1 MTQEEVTRLHQERRA
16 EYDKAKREL
25 VKLHNEID
33 ARLAALKAEF
43 RAGNIAIE
51 ARKDR
56 TGDHIKRDAYNL
68 QRVIKKRLQEWKNE
82 QLDCEQ
88 ADVQFEIDDKGIHV
102 TAIIPINSRV
112 VHVTQ

>member
-1 MTQEEVTRLHQERRA
+1 MTQEEVTKLHQERRA

-25 VKLHNEID
+25 IKLHNEID
-33 ARLAALKAEF
+33 VRLAALKAEF

-56 TGDHIKRDAYNL
+56 TGDHVKRDAYNL

-82 QLDCEQ
+82 QLDVEQ
-88 ADVQFEIDDKGIHV
+88 TEVLFETDEKGIHI
-102 TAIIPINSRV
+102 TAFIPLK
-112 VHVTQ
+112 

>member
-1 MTQEEVTRLHQERRA
+1 MTQEDVTKLHQERRA
-16 EYDKAKREL
+16 EHEKTKREL
-25 VKLHNEID
+25 IKLHNEIE

-43 RAGNIAIE
+43 HAGNIAIE

-82 QLDCEQ
+82 QLDAEQ
-88 ADVQFEIDDKGIHV
+88 VSVQFETDDNGIHI
-102 TAIIPINSRV
+102 TAIIPLK
-112 VHVTQ
+112 

>member
-1 MTQEEVTRLHQERRA
+1 MTQEDITKLHQERRA
-16 EYDKAKREL
+16 EYEKTKREL
-25 VKLHNEID
+25 IKLHNEIE

-82 QLDCEQ
+82 QLDVEQ
-88 ADVQFEIDDKGIHV
+88 ASVQFETDDKGIHI
-102 TAIIPINSRV
+102 TAIIPLK
-112 VHVTQ
+112 

>member
-16 EYDKAKREL
+16 EYDKQKREL
-25 VKLHNEID
+25 IKLHDEIE

-82 QLDCEQ
+82 QLDTDQ
-88 ADVQFEIDDKGIHV
+88 ADVQFEIDAKGIHV